1 MNYVVTLRVTI
12 TTYQRH
18 FRRKKGKDMGQII
31 IQEETTKNP
40 LQLIG
45 KESGI
50 CWGSDT
56 SDKEKNIKRALDCIN
71 SGHGRVLEFVEVYM
85 ELDGYS
91 ARVMREFYTH
101 IAGGPTRLQASS
113 RYIDYESDFE
123 YVTPPSL
130 KKRPE
135 AEQVYKQ
142 AMADI
147 QRSLQTLD
155 ALKIPREDC
164 AMLLPLGMTTR
175 VVCRMNLRTLADMSH
190 QRLCSRAYWEFRSLM
205 KDIMDALC
213 EYSNEWKVLIPKV
226 CMPKC
231 ELYGYCTEKK
241 SCGRM
246 PKKEN

>member
-1 MNYVVTLRVTI
+1 
-12 TTYQRH
+12 
-18 FRRKKGKDMGQII
+18 MGQVI
-31 IQEETTKNP
+31 IQDETTKNP

-45 KESGI
+45 RESGI

-56 SDKEKNIKRALDCIN
+56 SDKEKNIKRAWDCIN
-71 SGHGRVLEFVEVYM
+71 SGHGRVLEFPQVYM
-85 ELDGYS
+85 ELNDYS
-91 ARVMREFYTH
+91 ARVIREFYTH
-101 IAGGPTRLQASS
+101 IGGASTRIQAST
-113 RYIDYESDFE
+113 RYIDYESGFE

-164 AMLLPLGMTTR
+164 AMLLPLGMTTK
-175 VVCRMNLRTLADMSH
+175 VVCRMNLRTLVDMFH
-190 QRLCSRAYWEFRSLM
+190 QRLCSRAYWEFRDLM
-205 KDIMDALC
+205 KDLFVALM
-213 EYSNEWKVLIPKV
+213 EYSNEWRDIALQLFV
-226 CMPKC
+226 PKC
-231 ELYGYCTEKK
+231 EVYGYCTEKK

-246 PKKEN
+246 SKKEAGDN

>member
-1 MNYVVTLRVTI
+1 
-12 TTYQRH
+12 
-18 FRRKKGKDMGQII
+18 MGQII

-45 KESGI
+45 KEAGI
-50 CWGSDT
+50 CWNANTTDP
-56 SDKEKNIKRALDCIN
+56 ERNIKRALDCIN
-71 SGHGRVLEFVEVYM
+71 SEHGRVLEFVEVYM

-91 ARVMREFYTH
+91 ARVIREFYTH
-101 IAGGPTRLQASS
+101 IGGAPSRLQAST
-113 RYIDYESDFE
+113 RYIDYESGFD

-164 AMLLPLGMTTR
+164 AMILPLGMTTK
-175 VVCRMNLRTLADMSH
+175 VVCRMNLRTLVDMSH
-190 QRLCSRAYWEFRSLM
+190 QRMCYRTYWEFRSLM
-205 KDIMDALC
+205 DNLFMALNG
-213 EYSNEWKVLIPKV
+213 YSKEWEEITFELFK
-226 CMPKC
+226 PKC
-231 ELYGYCTEKK
+231 EVYGYCTEKK
-241 SCGRM
+241 SCGRK
-246 PKKEN
+246 PKKETGEE